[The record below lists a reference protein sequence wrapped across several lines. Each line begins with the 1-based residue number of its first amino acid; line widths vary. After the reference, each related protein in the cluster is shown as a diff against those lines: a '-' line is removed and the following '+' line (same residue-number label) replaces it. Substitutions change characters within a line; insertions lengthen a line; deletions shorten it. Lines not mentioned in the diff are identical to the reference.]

1 MTIKQIENFPNY
13 YVSTEGDIYSTKK
26 SKTLIKLKPWIDSKG
41 KYLQI
46 GLINSEGKRIKML
59 VHRIVAI
66 TFIPNHNN
74 LPEIN
79 HKDKNTQRNCVE
91 NLEWCTRKY
100 NLYDSYSTLSPKR
113 NNNKCTLYKNNK
125 KIKDF
130 KNIKGACN
138 FAHNTFKASSYSL
151 EKYLMWKDLYIIVE
165 KKQRKNKPDKLIHK
179 TQNRNYIFLY
189 NNGIFINRFKTYKE
203 LQKYLYDNYNILV
216 SSSYLNYLQ
225 LKNKNYKN
233 FKIIR
238 ETTL

>member
-79 HKDKNTQRNCVE
+79 HKDTAPCNSYGWCHCSQQ
-91 NLEWCTRKY
+91 LEYRHHCGRY
-100 NLYDSYSTLSPKR
+100 CGDHDI
-113 NNNKCTLYKNNK
+113 C
-125 KIKDF
+125 
-130 KNIKGACN
+130 G
-138 FAHNTFKASSYSL
+138 
-151 EKYLMWKDLYIIVE
+151 
-165 KKQRKNKPDKLIHK
+165 
-179 TQNRNYIFLY
+179 
-189 NNGIFINRFKTYKE
+189 
-203 LQKYLYDNYNILV
+203 
-216 SSSYLNYLQ
+216 
-225 LKNKNYKN
+225 
-233 FKIIR
+233 
-238 ETTL
+238 